1 MTTALLVVD
10 VQNALCQGPW
20 AVFHVQTI
28 VARINAVIR
37 HTRATGGTV
46 IFIQHEEAHE
56 TMRHG
61 SPGWQLF
68 DALEARTDDLR
79 VRKTACDAFF
89 NTDLRSLLAARGVD
103 HVRVCGM
110 QTEYCV
116 DSTVRGALANGLS
129 VTLAGDGH
137 STLDNGVL
145 SAEQIIR
152 HHNATMANLGN
163 FGPTIEVRTA
173 AEVCAAGVGDVA
185 A

>member
-1 MTTALLVVD
+1 MPTALLVID
-10 VQNALCQGPW
+10 VQNTLCQGPW
-20 AVFHVQTI
+20 AVFN
-28 VARINAVIR
+28 VASTVDHINAVIQ
-37 HTRATGGTV
+37 HTRSTGGTV
-46 IFIQHEEAHE
+46 VFIQHEEDHE
-56 TMRHG
+56 AMQYG

-68 DALEARTDDLR
+68 DALDARADDLR

-89 NTDLRSLLAARGVD
+89 KTDLRSLLAARGVD

-129 VTLAGDGH
+129 VTLVGDGH

-163 FGPTIEVRTA
+163 FGPTIQVRTA
-173 AEVCAAGVGDVA
+173 AEVCAADGGDLA